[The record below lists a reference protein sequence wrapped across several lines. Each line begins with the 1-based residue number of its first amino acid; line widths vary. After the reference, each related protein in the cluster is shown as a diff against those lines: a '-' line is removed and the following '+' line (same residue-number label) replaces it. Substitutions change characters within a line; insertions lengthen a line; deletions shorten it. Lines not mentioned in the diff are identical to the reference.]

1 VKAGGMRWWKD
12 MSAETAIL
20 RLGSHVTMSP
30 GLCGGEVRKF
40 HAFVAQLDNVLVGEG
55 DVRLA

>member
-1 VKAGGMRWWKD
+1 MRWWKD

-30 GLCGGEVRKF
+30 GLRGGEVRKF
-40 HAFVAQLDNVLVGEG
+40 DAFVAQLDNVLVGEG